1 MGLKTTGF
9 ALYLCVAIA
18 QSNAFAQYDKRHQSG
33 HEERMTDQQ
42 RIQHVMRGQFD
53 RPASPLSIPVVT
65 VESEYAIASWV
76 QDGKGGRAL
85 LKKSGGNWSI
95 HLCGGDGLRNPSTL
109 VMAGLEKSTAARLL
123 EKLATAER
131 NLPVAQVK
139 QFSMFQGVV
148 KIDDPRHGGHSS
160 STRHDEQRR

>member
-9 ALYLCVAIA
+9 AFYLCVAIA
-18 QSNAFAQYDKRHQSG
+18 QSNAFAQHDKPHQSG

-42 RIQHVMRGQFD
+42 RIQHVMRAQFD

-65 VESEYAIASWV
+65 VESQYAIASWV

-148 KIDDPRHGGHSS
+148 KIDDQRHGGHAS
-160 STRHDEQRR
+160 STRHDEHRR